1 MLSEIGPGKERPAGE
16 FVRRV
21 RGEFEL
27 KAEKE
32 RAKADAKKSLES
44 AVRALDMQGDVAKA
58 KKMVNSMLCRLP
70 CTDQCSLRL

>member
-1 MLSEIGPGKERPAGE
+1 MRMLSEIGRGKERHAGE

-32 RAKADAKKSLES
+32 RAKADAEKSLES
-44 AVRALDMQGDVAKA
+44 AIRTLEMQGDVAKA
-58 KKMVNSMLCRLP
+58 KKMVRSMLCRLL
-70 CTDQCSLRL
+70 CTDQ